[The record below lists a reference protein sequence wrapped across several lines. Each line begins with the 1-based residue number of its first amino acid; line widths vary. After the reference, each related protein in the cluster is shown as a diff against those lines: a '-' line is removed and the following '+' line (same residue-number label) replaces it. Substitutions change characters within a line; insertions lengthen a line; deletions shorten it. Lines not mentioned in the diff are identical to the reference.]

1 MSSEALLKNIQ
12 NELRRLNASTITE
25 ATLWTRNDVADYLN
39 LSLKYLQNHKIFTRS
54 DFPRAIVVPIKADG
68 EPVKRWKAK
77 EVVAW
82 AQRLRE
88 PLAK

>member
-1 MSSEALLKNIQ
+1 MSNEALLKNIQ
-12 NELRRLNASTITE
+12 NELRRLNVSTITE

-54 DFPRAIVVPIKADG
+54 DFPRAIVVPIKTDG

-88 PLAK
+88 PLTK